1 MTLSLERADLLCQQS
16 FLDGSWI
23 DAADGRTFAVTD
35 PATGEVIANVP
46 DCTPLDAAAAV
57 DAAQRAF
64 ESFRHVPARDR
75 AALLKRWHA
84 RILGNLEDLARLMSR
99 EQGKPLAESRTE
111 VAYGASYI
119 EWFAEEAK
127 RADGDII
134 PQQNQNHRLL
144 VVKQPVGVVAAI
156 TPWNFPLAMLARKIA
171 PALAAGCAVVCKPAE
186 DTPLTALA
194 MARLLE
200 EAGAPAGLVNIL
212 TTSRDRAAAL
222 ADGWLADARVRK
234 ISFTGSTAVGKHLAR
249 ESAGTLKRLSLELG
263 GNAPFIVFDDADLD
277 AAVAGLMVAKFRNA
291 GQTCICPNR
300 VYVQRGVYDRFVG
313 KLAEQVGSLTI
324 GPASGGQAE
333 IGPLINARAVE
344 KVEMHVADALAQ
356 GAQLVVGGRRHQCKE
371 APEGH
376 FYTPTVLSGVT
387 AAMRM
392 SCEETFGP
400 VVPITPFDTEA
411 EVIGL
416 ANATPY
422 GLAAYFYSRDI
433 DRIWGVA
440 EAIEAG
446 MVAVND
452 GALSTEIAP
461 FGGIKDSGYGREG
474 SRYGLD
480 EYLNIKYIRH
490 GSLRR
495 MAS

>member
-1 MTLSLERADLLCQQS
+1 LTAAGPTLPTAAFSRSL
-16 FLDGSWI
+16 
-23 DAADGRTFAVTD
+23 T
-35 PATGEVIANVP
+35 PATGELIASVP
-46 DCTPLDAAAAV
+46 DCTPADAKAAV

-64 ESFRHVPARDR
+64 ESYRHVVARER
-75 AALLKRWHA
+75 AALLRRWHA
-84 RILGNLEDLARLMSR
+84 LILANQDDLARLMSL

-111 VAYGASYI
+111 VVYGASYV

-134 PQQNQNHRLL
+134 PQQNETHRLL
-144 VVKQPVGVVAAI
+144 VIKQPVGVVAAI

-194 MARLLE
+194 MARLLQ
-200 EAGAPAGLVNIL
+200 EAGAPPGLVNVL
-212 TTSRDRAAAL
+212 TTSRKRAAPL
-222 ADGWLADARVRK
+222 AEVWLADARVRK

-263 GNAPFIVFDDADLD
+263 GNAPFIVFNDADLD

-300 VYVQRGVYDRFVG
+300 VYVQQDVYERFIG
-313 KLAEQVGSLTI
+313 KLAEHVGSLSI
-324 GPASGGQAE
+324 GPASGGSAD

-344 KVEMHVADALAQ
+344 KVEQHVQDAVMN
-356 GAQLVVGGRRHQCKE
+356 GARIVVGGQRHHCVE
-371 APEGH
+371 APHGH
-376 FYTPTVLSGVT
+376 FFTPTVLSGVT

-400 VVPITPFDTEA
+400 VVPVTAFTTEE
-411 EVIGL
+411 EVVAL

-433 DRIWGVA
+433 DRIWQVA

-461 FGGIKDSGYGREG
+461 FGGIKESGYGREG
-474 SRYGLD
+474 SRYGLE
-480 EYLNIKYIRH
+480 EYLNVKYIRH
-490 GSLRR
+490 GSLPRR
-495 MAS
+495 AAR